1 MTVPSVGK
9 ILNDAQVSLAVHK
22 KCVKQMIQRR
32 HADQDTFLP
41 ELCNAILPVLLEFKV
56 RAPRLRPARRAADR
70 RLPAVFRAPRP
81 RVPSTLSSNTRDDTR
96 GDLSPRSAFL
106 FFALLCYVFVRLAD
120 AFPPLRPRP
129 PPDSKSHAQR
139 DLCAE
144 RVVRFL
150 VGFTAARPEARE
162 EEADDFAE
170 AFLGFLLNLA
180 GARDKAVRFRTCQI
194 VAGVLNA
201 LGADAEISDDLYERM
216 EEVMLERLRDKCA
229 AVRAQAA
236 RALSRLQD
244 GGDGGDFSDDKITQ
258 AFLTLLGAE
267 KQPQVRKAIL
277 GSLAISDHTIPHVVE
292 RTRDAADDVRRV
304 AYLALTSKVPVAS
317 VTIALRASAAR
328 RGLAERSP
336 SVRAAAVEML
346 KRWHLAFEGDA
357 LALLA
362 ALDAESNEAVA
373 EAVVKEL
380 IQCGKIKPAEVA
392 ASVADGVAPGGGL
405 RRDAAATRA
414 GWREDPS
421 VLMTP
426 EAAVYWRVV
435 CEALH
440 AAATQSGATA
450 ASAVGQNQVVSAA
463 VAGER
468 LESLEAALPA
478 SAADLLALVAA
489 HADAGA
495 VFVARQLLPLLSL
508 LDLADAT
515 ARRGARELVDAQLRA
530 PPRAADDAHL
540 DVAGAAASYALGGDG
555 TWERALVAVLRA
567 ACEPD
572 EVVEAV
578 VSAADALRSQT
589 ESDAGDAQALFLVAL
604 LLERAPRASLSGA
617 AAEAMTA
624 TLVRPGV
631 THASAAV
638 RKEAVKVCGLLGV
651 VRGVAGDAGETV
663 RVLRAALAAD
673 APAVRCVAARALGD
687 LALLYGPDELDAQ
700 LDAKASEGDEGD
712 AGDAGDEPSE
722 SEDAEVGPSLLFC
735 PVTDALASVM
745 DEPVPSDFA
754 ALDENAAFDVAHV
767 DVTGGAAAAEAEREG
782 CPGTAAAEALAKL
795 VLRRGR
801 DGFQNAAHFDAVAVV
816 AKLLAQYLCADARA
830 RPRLAQC
837 LAVFFPALASAPP
850 DRRRLVADAAL
861 PCLRALSAEK
871 GVARVGAYLAHLLDH
886 AAAARAGGEPL
897 AGAEPDA
904 EDVVGAPRSRAY
916 VAGGADLLRALCE
929 EALATVSIVSAA
941 ATTTERALAKAYV
954 AALAS
959 LAVAAPVA
967 PAFTVADYDE
977 KSVARATLVAAAE
990 AAEAAA
996 AKSTQKIASR
1006 DLKLAATKAR
1016 EAAGAGAGAA
1026 SATALGSDADAT
1038 SSAPA
1043 AAKTTSMAEAFENV
1057 TAERTQEGIVEE
1069 PNPATDVD
1077 EAAEPAAPDTPGKD
1091 AKDAKAKKAASK
1103 TAKTAK
1109 TVSLKKTAKSK
1120 TGPVEEDEPSTG
1132 VGEGDERESEAPKP
1146 TRARSRRG
1154 ALAEN
1159 VAR

>member
-56 RAPRLRPARRAADR
+56 RAPWLRPARRAADR

-96 GDLSPRSAFL
+96 GDLSPRSAFS

-129 PPDSKSHAQR
+129 PPDSKTHAQR

-317 VTIALRASAAR
+317 VTIALRASAVR

-392 ASVADGVAPGGGL
+392 ASVADGVAPGAGL

-440 AAATQSGATA
+440 ASATQSGATA

-555 TWERALVAVLRA
+555 AWERALVAVLRA

-572 EVVEAV
+572 EVVDTV
-578 VSAADALRSQT
+578 VSAADALRSGDAESDGAA
-589 ESDAGDAQALFLVAL
+589 ESDAGAAQALFLVAL

-700 LDAKASEGDEGD
+700 LDAKAANASRDEGD
-712 AGDAGDEPSE
+712 AGDAGDDGDEPSDP
-722 SEDAEVGPSLLFC
+722 EDAAVVPSLLFC

-745 DEPVPSDFA
+745 DEPTPSDFA

-795 VLRRGR
+795 VLRRGG

-886 AAAARAGGEPL
+886 AAAARANGD
-897 AGAEPDA
+897 AGAETAETA
-904 EDVVGAPRSRAY
+904 EDVVGAGAPRSRAY

-929 EALATVSIVSAA
+929 EALATVSSVSAA

-954 AALAS
+954 ATLAS
-959 LAVAAPVA
+959 LALAAPVA

-1006 DLKLAATKAR
+1006 DLKLAAVKAR
-1016 EAAGAGAGAA
+1016 EAAGAGAATAA
-1026 SATALGSDADAT
+1026 ALGSDADAT
-1038 SSAPA
+1038 SSGVMA
-1043 AAKTTSMAEAFENV
+1043 AAKTTSMA
-1057 TAERTQEGIVEE
+1057 
-1069 PNPATDVD
+1069 
-1077 EAAEPAAPDTPGKD
+1077 
-1091 AKDAKAKKAASK
+1091 
-1103 TAKTAK
+1103 
-1109 TVSLKKTAKSK
+1109 
-1120 TGPVEEDEPSTG
+1120 
-1132 VGEGDERESEAPKP
+1132 
-1146 TRARSRRG
+1146 
-1154 ALAEN
+1154 
-1159 VAR
+1159 

>member
-56 RAPRLRPARRAADR
+56 RAPWLRPARRAADR

-96 GDLSPRSAFL
+96 GDLSPRSAFS

-129 PPDSKSHAQR
+129 PPDSKTHAQR

-317 VTIALRASAAR
+317 VTIALRASAVR

-440 AAATQSGATA
+440 ASATQSGATA

-555 TWERALVAVLRA
+555 AWERALVAVLRA

-572 EVVEAV
+572 EVVDTV
-578 VSAADALRSQT
+578 VSAADALRSGDAESDGAA
-589 ESDAGDAQALFLVAL
+589 ESDAGAAQALFLVAL

-700 LDAKASEGDEGD
+700 LDAKAANASRDEGD
-712 AGDAGDEPSE
+712 AGDAGDDGDEPSDP
-722 SEDAEVGPSLLFC
+722 EDAAVVPSLLFC

-745 DEPVPSDFA
+745 DEPTPSDFA
-754 ALDENAAFDVAHV
+754 ALDENATFDVAHV

-795 VLRRGR
+795 VLRRGG

-886 AAAARAGGEPL
+886 AAAARANGD
-897 AGAEPDA
+897 AGAETAETA
-904 EDVVGAPRSRAY
+904 EDVVGAGAPRSRAY

-929 EALATVSIVSAA
+929 EALATVSSVSAA

-954 AALAS
+954 ATLAS
-959 LAVAAPVA
+959 LALAAPVA

-996 AKSTQKIASR
+996 AK
-1006 DLKLAATKAR
+1006 
-1016 EAAGAGAGAA
+1016 
-1026 SATALGSDADAT
+1026 
-1038 SSAPA
+1038 
-1043 AAKTTSMAEAFENV
+1043 
-1057 TAERTQEGIVEE
+1057 
-1069 PNPATDVD
+1069 
-1077 EAAEPAAPDTPGKD
+1077 
-1091 AKDAKAKKAASK
+1091 
-1103 TAKTAK
+1103 
-1109 TVSLKKTAKSK
+1109 
-1120 TGPVEEDEPSTG
+1120 
-1132 VGEGDERESEAPKP
+1132 
-1146 TRARSRRG
+1146 
-1154 ALAEN
+1154 
-1159 VAR
+1159 